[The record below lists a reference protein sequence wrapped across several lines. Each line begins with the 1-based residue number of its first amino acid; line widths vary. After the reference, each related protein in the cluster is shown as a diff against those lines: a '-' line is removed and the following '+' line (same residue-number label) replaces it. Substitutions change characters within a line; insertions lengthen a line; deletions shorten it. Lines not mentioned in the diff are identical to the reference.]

1 MLLIPTR
8 TGIICLMNSPLTNN
22 HVQYAASQFFTKP
35 RITKTTLF
43 KMGAEN
49 TTALLEGNFGRVVL
63 RVWGERHSRM
73 GQRQTSDIL
82 DELDFMEAC
91 RAQWLPIPAVYTSIA
106 GHMFEGL
113 ADGRKFAIMEYIE
126 GKEPANFTQ
135 PMIAELAHAVATM
148 SVVGQTYNYPDLRS
162 FRGTIVDLAQE
173 RIEEYRKKGGSDEF
187 VEYLANR
194 LEQGIASI
202 DLGVLPQG
210 PIHGDIMYQ
219 NIKYTGERL
228 SGIFDFDDCR
238 ESYFIEDI
246 TKALFFAIE
255 DPDHCVLGND
265 IANAKLFMEAYE
277 SIRPLSEAE
286 KMALPVLSTARM
298 VYELLKYHLHG
309 AKHPQAAKIL
319 KTKKAA
325 YATLKPLFETNY
337 LSQ

>member
-1 MLLIPTR
+1 MS
-8 TGIICLMNSPLTNN
+8 SPLPNDY
-22 HVQYAASQFFTKP
+22 VQYAASQFFDTPQVSKVEF
-35 RITKTTLF
+35 F

-73 GQRQTSDIL
+73 GERQASDIL

-91 RAQWLPIPAVYTSIA
+91 RAQRLPIPAVRTSLA
-106 GHMFEGL
+106 GHIFETL
-113 ADGRKFAIMEYIE
+113 PDGRKFGIMEYIKGE
-126 GKEPANFTQ
+126 EPASFTQ
-135 PMIAELAHAVATM
+135 SMITELAQAVAAM
-148 SVVGQTYNYPDLRS
+148 NVLGQTYKYPAPRS
-162 FRGTIVDLAQE
+162 FKGTIVDLAQE
-173 RIEEYRKKGGSDEF
+173 RIETYRKNGGNDAF
-187 VEYLANR
+187 VEYLADR
-194 LEQGIASI
+194 LEQGLSNI
-202 DLGVLPQG
+202 DLTAVPRG

-246 TKALFFAIE
+246 TKTLFFAIE

-265 IANAKLFMEAYE
+265 IANAKLFMKAYE
-277 SIRPLSEAE
+277 SVRPLSEAE

-319 KTKKAA
+319 EAKKAA
-325 YATLKPLFETNY
+325 YQKFKPLFEANY
-337 LSQ
+337 LFP